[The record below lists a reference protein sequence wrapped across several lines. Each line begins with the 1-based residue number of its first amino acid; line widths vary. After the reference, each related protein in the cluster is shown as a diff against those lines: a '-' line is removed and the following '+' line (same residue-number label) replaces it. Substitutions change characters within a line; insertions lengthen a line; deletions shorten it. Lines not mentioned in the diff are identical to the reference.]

1 MVIYS
6 AEGVPIISVKVDDSS
21 YKYEEIMGDC
31 NVYLEFS
38 LTEHIEIEP
47 GAYIYFNGVRY
58 EMLRRE
64 NVSIQHSRNYEY
76 KATFS
81 GPQARF
87 ERYIMYN
94 YQDGRVKF
102 DMIAKPDT
110 LLTMVL
116 WNLNQR
122 EPNTWSM
129 GSYIVKDE
137 RLVSF
142 NHTNIKDALN
152 IIAEAFDTEW
162 SVEPYGAGFRIN
174 LRKNEFNKESPL
186 ALGYGKNQGFKPGV
200 GRLSYGEFGQVE
212 KVWIDGSDRN
222 ISLQNY
228 GWTTVH
234 FPRSFSFKIDAQ
246 GKYRY
251 YVGQVLYQQDGYDGA
266 TALDFITDEF
276 GASVRLA
283 SAASSCVE
291 ASLDLTEYY
300 PKRVGTVTDVYY
312 FYKGQYLHY
321 SDLAELQDVD
331 WSEVQVDIIDDTIGE
346 GADSLDYDE
355 CKFSNDEPLT
365 VIFQN
370 GMLAGRE
377 FNATFIKEPLMR
389 SVVDPN
395 TGQVVIDPTTGEPVK
410 EVARPG
416 NRFELSRA
424 TIDGVDMPNAAFRPN
439 AATGGAQDSYIVVN
453 CWLPAKYIRDDV
465 NGAGAELDSLRA
477 ACKFIRENKDP
488 QFSFKGTVDDLYSH
502 RNWNEIHD
510 KFIVGGCIS
519 FQNDSIQPEPIVTRI
534 IGIKTFVNNPYAPE
548 LTLSNETVK
557 GGMSSKI
564 AKLSG
569 DDEHIIEA
577 VKKARR
583 YSQRSFRD
591 AKETIAMLAGAID
604 YFSEGINPIT
614 VETMSLLVGYEAL
627 QFRFWTT
634 RACNTNADPVYHY
647 DPDARIFTLDACVI
661 QHLTLG
667 IKEITSSKNVQGN
680 PVRQYTDYL
689 RWSMAQVDF
698 GQSYFIGTDPNTGK
712 SLADTAYYL
721 YAKVD
726 SANVAKADSE
736 MSVEELTHIYGSFVL
751 TTQKRVMKQKLEAVH
766 EQDGDYYYLLVGI
779 LNSEYEGGRSFAPL
793 FGFTEVLP
801 GQITTDVLRSASGDS
816 FFDLVNNQFQ
826 LGNSLSFVNNEL
838 VLNGAFVQSG
848 DSRYRMVA
856 FRGQWTA
863 GETYYPN
870 DEVWWQAP
878 DGTIST
884 YVYIFG
890 TPSVATASNNPS
902 NTTYWQAVALGIKG
916 ESPVTADLTNEAD
929 GFAVGSNGI
938 LDIQLTLS
946 TGVKIR
952 VGETEQTITSITPS
966 VPSAFSSKIH
976 LTPNTTTGAIAVV
989 IDANTDFNSVRQVDI
1004 PIDVACAAGT
1014 RTVTYSLV
1022 PVKEGED
1029 GAVYK
1034 LVPDTDVVKGT
1045 LQNNQTVYI
1054 PSTVSVAKMAREGS
1068 GEMQTANFGY
1078 IFYSTDGGTTLQEY
1092 TSAVSASSGAS
1103 AGRIIFYWYLNQNK
1117 TVLLDRETVP
1127 IVLDGSVGARGVS
1140 TAVVMLY
1147 KRSATAPTID
1157 WNNALTYSFVTHQL
1171 TSNAPSGWYKKI
1183 ADIPASDDPL
1193 YVTAATA
1200 ASTGDTDDIAANE
1213 WADPVILAENGTDGL
1228 NTASVMLYKRA
1239 SSTPSGTNAKPSGTA
1254 RYTFATGVLS
1264 ALSGTDMKDWQ
1275 QTIPSGS
1282 NPCYVIQATA
1292 IATGA
1297 YDDIANSEWSS
1308 PVKLVENGAEGN
1320 GIDDIEE
1327 YYAFSPSGTTPPGTW
1342 PYDEEHRPSQQE
1354 LLSHTG
1360 EYLWT
1365 KTVFSYTDPNKEDKV
1380 VVFAQYLPNNGS
1392 AGANGPMLV
1401 GRGKYDCDET
1411 GKEMTSGHQTYYGD
1425 DKIRN
1430 VVWYDNGSTARWY
1443 MTLDVREATGG
1454 NNYFSGIAPDDVGG
1468 DSYWA
1473 PFDGSFAN
1481 VATGLLFA
1489 RKAYLENAIVR
1500 FLETADAGSARIV
1513 AETNNLCM
1521 YDGVSDDPKLMITGN
1536 NLSVATNP
1544 VSFNFPLSQYAS
1556 FQTNSYRGNASAI
1569 MRSSGISFNVA
1580 GDGAVLVIP
1589 DIQVDLN
1596 AGLNSYSGNGS
1607 GFVYMYLA
1615 WELTGPDGTDTWFGE
1630 GPYSG
1635 EFGRV
1640 GSYSNKQYTDR
1651 VTFEGGR
1658 IPISRGQ
1665 YTLKLYCEMNAYGCG
1680 EGNTDLTFVANAS
1693 PYTTYNNFTV
1703 GYPMEKTEIGANGF
1717 QVVYSA
1723 TQLFKCVIDS
1733 NDVVNFRMQ
1742 CDDVGIEVSSNGSGG
1757 TMWIRLGGQ
1766 WYTASRNGSGYL
1778 VLTPDNNH

>member
-87 ERYIMYN
+87 ERYILYN

-122 EPNTWSM
+122 EPSTWSM

-251 YVGQVLYQQDGYDGA
+251 YVGQVLYQQDGYDES

-848 DSRYRMVA
+848 NRKYHLGA

-863 GETYYPN
+863 GEWYYPG
-870 DEVWWQAP
+870 DEVWWQSPNGA
-878 DGTIST
+878 ISS
-884 YVYIFG
+884 YIYIYE
-890 TPSVATASNNPS
+890 TPSQASSSNNPT
-902 NTTYWQAVALGIKG
+902 NTAYWQVFAQGVAGSSGDSSL
-916 ESPVTADLTNEAD
+916 SVDLTNEVD
-929 GFAVGSNGI
+929 GLAVGSDAVLSVSVDLLTTISAYLGTTSTNITGI
-938 LDIQLTLS
+938 
-946 TGVKIR
+946 KA
-952 VGETEQTITSITPS
+952 S
-966 VPSAFSSKIH
+966 VPSGFSSDIDVKRLNGSSWTSIKSNSYITVNASSID
-976 LTPNTTTGAIAVV
+976 LKVV
-989 IDANTDFNSVRQVDI
+989 IDADTDFTGVNSV
-1004 PIDVACAAGT
+1004 PITIEVQCGT
-1014 RTVTYSLV
+1014 NGERELTFTIL
-1022 PVKEGED
+1022 PVCEGED

-1034 LVPDTDVVKGT
+1034 LVTDYDVVKGT
-1045 LQNNQTVYI
+1045 RSGSSINYSPTTVHCTRMLGKGDNY
-1054 PSTVSVAKMAREGS
+1054 SEVGS
-1068 GEMQTANFGY
+1068 SSPYYGY
-1078 IFYSTDGGTTLQEY
+1078 LKYSTDGGSTKQNY
-1092 TSAVSASSGAS
+1092 TSSGVTASNAASSGK
-1103 AGRIIFYWYLNQNK
+1103 IIFYWYADSAG
-1117 TVLLDRETVP
+1117 TILLDQETVP
-1127 IVLDGSVGARGVS
+1127 IVVDGE
-1140 TAVVMLY
+1140 T
-1147 KRSATAPTID
+1147 
-1157 WNNALTYSFVTHQL
+1157 
-1171 TSNAPSGWYKKI
+1171 
-1183 ADIPASDDPL
+1183 
-1193 YVTAATA
+1193 
-1200 ASTGDTDDIAANE
+1200 
-1213 WADPVILAENGTDGL
+1213 
-1228 NTASVMLYKRA
+1228 
-1239 SSTPSGTNAKPSGTA
+1239 
-1254 RYTFATGVLS
+1254 
-1264 ALSGTDMKDWQ
+1264 
-1275 QTIPSGS
+1275 
-1282 NPCYVIQATA
+1282 
-1292 IATGA
+1292 
-1297 YDDIANSEWSS
+1297 
-1308 PVKLVENGAEGN
+1308 GN

-1327 YYAFSPSGTTPPGTW
+1327 YYAFSTSGNTAPTTW
-1342 PYDEEHRPSQQE
+1342 PYGPDLPAGTRPSQSD

-1365 KTVFSYTDPNKEDKV
+1365 KTIIKYTDTSKPDV
-1380 VVFAQYLPNNGS
+1380 VKVFAQYLPNNGTN
-1392 AGANGPMLV
+1392 GVNGPMLV

-1411 GKEMTSGHQTYYGD
+1411 GEQMTSGHQVYYGD

-1430 VVWYDNGSTARWY
+1430 VVWYDNGTTARWY
-1443 MTLDVREATGG
+1443 MTLDVRSVPAQSGS
-1454 NNYFSGIAPDDVGG
+1454 NSFSNIPPSNTD
-1468 DSYWA
+1468 YWA

-1500 FLETADAGSARIV
+1500 FLETADSGSARIV

-1544 VSFNFPLSQYAS
+1544 VSFNFPSSQYAS

-1569 MRSSGISFNVA
+1569 MRSSGVSFNVA